1 MPSASII
8 LPTSFCFCAAEK
20 TISSVRYPGSI
31 CIPAAVDLLQDGFA
45 QHSSYTYKNA
55 TAAAIDLSLIW

>member
-1 MPSASII
+1 MPSASMI

-31 CIPAAVDLLQDGFA
+31 CIPAQQSAFCKMAL
-45 QHSSYTYKNA
+45 HN
-55 TAAAIDLSLIW
+55 TAFTLVGMQQQLEQISP